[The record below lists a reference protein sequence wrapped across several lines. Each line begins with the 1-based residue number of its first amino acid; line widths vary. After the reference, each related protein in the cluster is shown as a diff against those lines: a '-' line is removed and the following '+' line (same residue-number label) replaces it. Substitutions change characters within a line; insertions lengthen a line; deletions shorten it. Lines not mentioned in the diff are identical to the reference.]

1 MSPHKPERLRMTG
14 IPAGREVR
22 LAFLGETIDPFQREQ
37 LHAYGLTVSSPLR
50 VLQQQ
55 PLTVVMCD
63 NIELALEHAV
73 AHELWVEVV

>member
-14 IPAGREVR
+14 IPAGQKVR
-22 LAFLGETIDPFQREQ
+22 LALLGEAIDPFQREQ
-37 LHAYGLTVSSPLR
+37 LHAYGLTVSSHLQ

-63 NIELALEHAV
+63 QIELALEHAV
-73 AHELWVEVV
+73 AHELWVEAL